1 MITNEIKSKKG
12 REKERQRKREGVEKK
27 RRGPFVMYTTGGIDD
42 CNYQIAVLKGH

>member
-1 MITNEIKSKKG
+1 MFTKLKEEEKG
-12 REKERQRKREGVEKK
+12 RGKERQSKREGVEKK